1 MAGNFHQAG
10 DTDNFSDI
18 MVSIIRSQSLGQGP
32 LARYPFA
39 QACIGLGPEWLG
51 LLEGPAASLD
61 PAYLARLEVSD
72 WLPGP
77 DLMLAALRHLPLAEV
92 NAVLVGESP
101 YPRKGSAI
109 GEAFHDGLVG
119 TLWSGQGLA
128 KPVNK
133 ATSLRNLVKMMLV
146 AEGLVSPAAKAEEI
160 AALERSGLV
169 DSLADVFAA
178 LRRHGVLC
186 INATPVLADKNKAR
200 EAATWHRFTAGLL
213 NGIHRARPEARF
225 LLFGAFAKQFAE
237 IEGAQAWPKLMAEHP
252 YNVSFI
258 NDPAVLDYF
267 RPLRLLRR

>member
-1 MAGNFHQAG
+1 
-10 DTDNFSDI
+10 
-18 MVSIIRSQSLGQGP
+18 MVSLVRPRSLGEGP

-39 QACIGLGPEWLG
+39 QACEGLAPEWLA
-51 LLEGPAASLD
+51 LLEEPAATLD
-61 PAYLARLEVSD
+61 PAYLARLEATD

-77 DLMLAALRHLPLAEV
+77 ELMLAALRHVPLGEV

-146 AEGLVSPAAKAEEI
+146 ADGLISPAAKAEEI

-200 EAATWHRFTAGLL
+200 EAAAWHNFTAGLL
-213 NGIHRARPEARF
+213 QTIHKARPQATF
-225 LLFGAFAKQFAE
+225 LLFGAFARQFAE
-237 IEGAQAWPKLMAEHP
+237 IEGAQAWPKLTAEHP

>member
-1 MAGNFHQAG
+1 
-10 DTDNFSDI
+10 
-18 MVSIIRSQSLGQGP
+18 MVSIVRPQSLGQGP

-39 QACIGLGPEWLG
+39 QACAGLAPAWLD
-51 LLEGPAASLD
+51 LLEGPAATLD
-61 PAYLARLEVSD
+61 PGYLARLEAID

-77 DLMLAALRHLPLAEV
+77 ELMLAALRHVPLNAV

-160 AALERSGLV
+160 AALQRSGLV

-178 LRRHGVLC
+178 LRRHGVVC
-186 INATPVLADKNKAR
+186 MNATPVLADKNKAR
-200 EAATWHRFTAGLL
+200 EAAAWHSFTAGLL
-213 NGIHRARPEARF
+213 TGIHRARPEAKF
-225 LLFGAFAKQFAE
+225 LLFGAFAKQFAG
-237 IEGAQAWPKLMAEHP
+237 IAGAETWPKLMAEHP

-267 RPLRLLRR
+267 RPLRLLNR

>member
-1 MAGNFHQAG
+1 
-10 DTDNFSDI
+10 
-18 MVSIIRSQSLGQGP
+18 MVSIIRPQSLGDGP

-39 QACIGLGPEWLG
+39 QACDGLAPDWLK
-51 LLEGPAASLD
+51 LLEAPAATLD
-61 PAYLARLEVSD
+61 PAYLGRLAAAE

-77 DLMLAALRHLPLAEV
+77 GLMLAALRHVPLDGV

-101 YPRKGSAI
+101 YPRHGSAI

-146 AEGLVSPAAKAEEI
+146 ADGRISPAAKAEEI
-160 AALERSGLV
+160 ATLDRSDLV
-169 DSLADVFAA
+169 ETLGDVFGT

-200 EAATWHRFTAGLL
+200 EAAAWHRFTAGLL
-213 NGIHRARPEARF
+213 SAIHQARPEAKF

-237 IEGAQAWPKLMAEHP
+237 IAGADRWPKLMAEHP

-267 RPLRLLRR
+267 RPLKLLQRQG

>member
-1 MAGNFHQAG
+1 
-10 DTDNFSDI
+10 
-18 MVSIIRSQSLGQGP
+18 MVSIVRPQSHAEGP

-39 QACIGLGPEWLG
+39 QACVGLAPEWLS
-51 LLEGPAASLD
+51 LLEGPAATLD
-61 PAYLARLEVSD
+61 PAYLAKLEATD

-77 DLMLAALRHLPLAEV
+77 DLMLAALRHVPLGEV

-146 AEGLVSPAAKAEEI
+146 AEGLISQQAKAEEI
-160 AALERSGLV
+160 AALEREGLV
-169 DSLADVFAA
+169 DSLADVFGA
-178 LRRHGVLC
+178 LRRQGVLC

-200 EAATWHRFTAGLL
+200 EAAAWHKFTAGLL
-213 NGIHRARPEARF
+213 HGIHRARPEAKF

-237 IEGAQAWPKLMAEHP
+237 IEGAAGWPKLMAEHP

-267 RPLRLLRR
+267 RPLRLLQR